1 MHDEV
6 LAEVAERGAD
16 LRPGGTALHYGE
28 GQALGYKQTCEKMR
42 LASASSRAP
51 RRSRSRWRVGPCRR
65 WEGGRGFVARSGR
78 RGGGATSHSS
88 STRRSRS
95 PSSRTSRILTM
106 WGCEHCSMSCASCIM
121 SARAVAERSNSL
133 TAQSSP
139 VPVHFPSRTWTTVM
153 VGKTWRIWCSSVHA
167 PSPGQ
172 RNRSPRCVQAQG
184 LRAA

>member
-1 MHDEV
+1 MVKGKRWAISRPARRCASPRPRGGHR
-6 LAEVAERGAD
+6 AGRGAV
-16 LRPGGTALHYGE
+16 GE
-28 GQALGYKQTCEKMR
+28 LV
-42 LASASSRAP
+42 P
-51 RRSRSRWRVGPCRR
+51 VGDG
-65 WEGGRGFVARSGR
+65 EGGRGFVARSGR

-184 LRAA
+184 LRIA